1 MQDTISRQ
9 QKSFQW
15 FLYNYWSS
23 EHGDI
28 SESLRYNHRPRVLVN
43 LYLEA
48 QANGGFDALGGS
60 VALQTLLCLTEPLV
74 WHLTE

>member
-1 MQDTISRQ
+1 MHNNTSDTQRD
-9 QKSFQW
+9 
-15 FLYNYWSS
+15 Y
-23 EHGDI
+23 
-28 SESLRYNHRPRVLVN
+28 HRPRSLVN

-74 WHLTE
+74 WHLAE